1 VLRNAAFMI
10 STARPAETHV
20 YRTKCM
26 CRTSSQKFRILPK
39 YLPVVVTSSQ
49 LISAVAIVGLEF
61 IVLTVRCVK
70 VYTDSVSGRSL
81 MLAVCLP
88 NGVTQSFICSIIYIT
103 QSELMF
109 TAQSHFIMA
118 LNDNEGLW
126 TNQDY
131 DCNAST

>member
-1 VLRNAAFMI
+1 
-10 STARPAETHV
+10 
-20 YRTKCM
+20 M
-26 CRTSSQKFRILPK
+26 CRTSSQKFCILPK

-70 VYTDSVSGRSL
+70 AYTDSVSGRSL